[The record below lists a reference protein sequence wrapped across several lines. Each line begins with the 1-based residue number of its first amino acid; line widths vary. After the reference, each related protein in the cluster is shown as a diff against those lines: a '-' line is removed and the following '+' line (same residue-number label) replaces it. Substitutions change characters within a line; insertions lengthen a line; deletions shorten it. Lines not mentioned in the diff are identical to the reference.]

1 VTSYPADGHKH
12 PGGGEQAE
20 RDEADRECFGNAS
33 IETRRVTPTDAAVV
47 CGISSEA
54 LRQRLSRARA
64 ALAAR
69 LRETPAVAALK
80 KGFAT

>member
-1 VTSYPADGHKH
+1 MVQTALLVGLE
-12 PGGGEQAE
+12 GL
-20 RDEADRECFGNAS
+20 
-33 IETRRVTPTDAAVV
+33 TPTEAAVM
-47 CGISSEA
+47 CGISPEA

-64 ALAAR
+64 ALGER